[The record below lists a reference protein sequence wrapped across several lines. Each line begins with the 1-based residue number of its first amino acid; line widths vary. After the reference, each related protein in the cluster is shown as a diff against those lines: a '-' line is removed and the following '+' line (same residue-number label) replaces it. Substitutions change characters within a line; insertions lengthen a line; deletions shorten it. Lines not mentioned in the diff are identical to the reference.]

1 MPNPPGFWAALRLT
15 AFVNCEIS
23 EANWRTLWSEPPRSF
38 RPAVHPRE
46 TAARPGYVPDDLRG
60 AIWASINLEGGRGP
74 REWEVRGAHEG
85 IATLRAIR
93 LQDAEAFIRRRGP
106 IEESPYRPW
115 PRHGRERRGLRYERL
130 KAIHQTTRERLAAV
144 CADAWQP
151 LFKTFGWRRRFHSV
165 ATLRF
170 YRHPQ
175 FGSVPVL
182 VPDLEPNLELHL
194 DRLFLDTLVNGL
206 WVRFYRCEG
215 CGYFGV
221 RERAG
226 QRSRQL
232 CDRSKCR
239 VARHRAKQKAEQDA
253 LRTKVRAA
261 FRMCR
266 EPDRTEVVRRQF
278 GLTPAEI
285 NRLLR

>member
-194 DRLFLDTLVNGL
+194 DRLSGHSGEWALGPVLPLRGM
-206 WVRFYRCEG
+206 WVLRRA
-215 CGYFGV
+215 
-221 RERAG
+221 RAG
-226 QRSRQL
+226 GATIS
-232 CDRSKCR
+232 S
-239 VARHRAKQKAEQDA
+239 
-253 LRTKVRAA
+253 
-261 FRMCR
+261 
-266 EPDRTEVVRRQF
+266 VVRPIEMPRR
-278 GLTPAEI
+278 PASSEAEGGAGRTT
-285 NRLLR
+285 NESSGGVQDVSRAG